1 MAGMEPL
8 CQAPLILL
16 LQPACMCRSRGD
28 GGCTRANQ
36 PTFTALLQ
44 GRTSLLLLSSWPKA
58 VRRPQ
63 PWQGIHPAS
72 RGRHRSF
79 TGRRVRDPGWERGGQ
94 FTHMHVSCDVVTRW
108 TTAVKRSE
116 QLLATNVNSG
126 QKPGSKELTGAA
138 PSVRGPTVTA
148 KDSVTSRVVSPFEGN
163 ERSGHVEGLWVS
175 VVFCFFI
182 KVVATVMSSHGE
194 NPCRTHDLCIL
205 CICHVSIKKS
215 V

>member
-16 LQPACMCRSRGD
+16 LQPACMCRSRSD

-116 QLLATNVNSG
+116 QLLATNVTVGRS
-126 QKPGSKELTGAA
+126 QA
-138 PSVRGPTVTA
+138 PKS
-148 KDSVTSRVVSPFEGN
+148 SRVQLHLYGVQPSQLRTASQVGWCHLLGAMRRVGMWRVSGCLWYSVSLS
-163 ERSGHVEGLWVS
+163 RSWLQ
-175 VVFCFFI
+175 
-182 KVVATVMSSHGE
+182 
-194 NPCRTHDLCIL
+194 
-205 CICHVSIKKS
+205 
-215 V
+215 